1 MAGYPL
7 SILNGTD
14 LFTDVFFDSGE
25 NIVTGDMEI
34 AAIRSDFIKLLLVS
48 VSAHTDCDKFKTV
61 VTESFKSIS
70 FGNWGAAVSTVSEK
84 NDKGR
89 VVVTCFVGKVTV
101 LEIVF
106 DAGKSISNV
115 GAWALSERIFLNIF
129 DDVIVIRAEVKV
141 ETVDIREGGKS
152 DSSFLIIFID
162 IKIVDE
168 IGDPS
173 KILGKVGRTNRSRFI
188 DNEDNI
194 GFHVLAIKSDLR
206 TRSRALS
213 AVLGDRRVDTAVGV
227 GVVVDTKPF
236 VTTVGTVVTAVHS
249 TTVSSDWESGT
260 FFKVTTA
267 HLVVVGV
274 ILTAVRTSFAEF
286 ALVIDNEETVGGGP
300 GPNSMSRFAP
310 ECFVFVEGI

>member
-1 MAGYPL
+1 M
-7 SILNGTD
+7 
-14 LFTDVFFDSGE
+14 
-25 NIVTGDMEI
+25 
-34 AAIRSDFIKLLLVS
+34 
-48 VSAHTDCDKFKTV
+48 
-61 VTESFKSIS
+61 
-70 FGNWGAAVSTVSEK
+70 
-84 NDKGR
+84 
-89 VVVTCFVGKVTV
+89 
-101 LEIVF
+101 
-106 DAGKSISNV
+106 
-115 GAWALSERIFLNIF
+115 SERIFLNIF

-260 FFKVTTA
+260 FFEVTTA

-274 ILTAVRTSFAEF
+274 ILTAVGTGFAEF